1 MGGLDFTIYTKEDL
15 KEAVQAL
22 GFLPLFAN
30 EIQDFSIEEHTVPK
44 AWFSEEPGVWEWKGP
59 VIRESGCAYGK
70 FFGKKAAFISAQWFS
85 DFANF
90 RRDGYD
96 FDALYDDGLANYRDK
111 ELYEL
116 LERESPILSGELK
129 RKGNYRKLP
138 VYFKE

>member
-22 GFLPLFAN
+22 GL
-30 EIQDFSIEEHTVPK
+30 
-44 AWFSEEPGVWEWKGP
+44 WK
-59 VIRESGCAYGK
+59 ILW
-70 FFGKKAAFISAQWFS
+70 KKAAFISAQWFS

>member
-1 MGGLDFTIYTKEDL
+1 MGMEGTCYQGKRVRL
-15 KEAVQAL
+15 
-22 GFLPLFAN
+22 
-30 EIQDFSIEEHTVPK
+30 
-44 AWFSEEPGVWEWKGP
+44 WK
-59 VIRESGCAYGK
+59 ILW
-70 FFGKKAAFISAQWFS
+70 KKAAFISAQWFS
-85 DFANF
+85 DFVNF

-96 FDALYDDGLANYRDK
+96 FDK

>member
-44 AWFSEEPGVWEWKGP
+44 AWFS
-59 VIRESGCAYGK
+59 
-70 FFGKKAAFISAQWFS
+70 

-116 LERESPILSGELK
+116 LERELTQKNTSSKFRLLLTGQLVKSKNTRGIQDEC
-129 RKGNYRKLP
+129 
-138 VYFKE
+138 

>member
-1 MGGLDFTIYTKEDL
+1 MGMEGTCYQGKRVRL
-15 KEAVQAL
+15 
-22 GFLPLFAN
+22 
-30 EIQDFSIEEHTVPK
+30 
-44 AWFSEEPGVWEWKGP
+44 WK
-59 VIRESGCAYGK
+59 ILW
-70 FFGKKAAFISAQWFS
+70 KKAAFISAQWFS

-129 RKGNYRKLP
+129 RKGNYRRLP
-138 VYFKE
+138 VYFKEQRELPQKNTSSKFRLLLTGQLVKSKNTRGIQDEC

>member
-1 MGGLDFTIYTKEDL
+1 MGMEGTCYQGKRVRL
-15 KEAVQAL
+15 
-22 GFLPLFAN
+22 
-30 EIQDFSIEEHTVPK
+30 
-44 AWFSEEPGVWEWKGP
+44 WK
-59 VIRESGCAYGK
+59 ILW
-70 FFGKKAAFISAQWFS
+70 KKAAFISAQWFS

-111 ELYEL
+111 ELYEI

>member
-70 FFGKKAAFISAQWFS
+70 FFGKKPLLSAHSGFRTLQISVGMGMIS
-85 DFANF
+85 MHCMMM
-90 RRDGYD
+90 
-96 FDALYDDGLANYRDK
+96 GL
-111 ELYEL
+111 
-116 LERESPILSGELK
+116 PITG
-129 RKGNYRKLP
+129 
-138 VYFKE
+138 

>member
-59 VIRESGCAYGK
+59 VIRDAQNKIIEFCLLTGK
-70 FFGKKAAFISAQWFS
+70 AGAPMENSLEKSRFYQRTVVFGLCKF
-85 DFANF
+85 
-90 RRDGYD
+90 
-96 FDALYDDGLANYRDK
+96 
-111 ELYEL
+111 
-116 LERESPILSGELK
+116 P
-129 RKGNYRKLP
+129 
-138 VYFKE
+138 

>member
-1 MGGLDFTIYTKEDL
+1 MGGLDFTIYAKEDL
-15 KEAVQAL
+15 EEAVQAL

-30 EIQDFSIEEHTVPK
+30 EIP
-44 AWFSEEPGVWEWKGP
+44 
-59 VIRESGCAYGK
+59 
-70 FFGKKAAFISAQWFS
+70 

-111 ELYEL
+111 ELCEL

-129 RKGNYRKLP
+129 RKGNYRKD
-138 VYFKE
+138 

>member
-1 MGGLDFTIYTKEDL
+1 MGMEGTCYQGKRVRL
-15 KEAVQAL
+15 
-22 GFLPLFAN
+22 
-30 EIQDFSIEEHTVPK
+30 
-44 AWFSEEPGVWEWKGP
+44 WK
-59 VIRESGCAYGK
+59 ILW
-70 FFGKKAAFISAQWFS
+70 KKAAFISAQWFS

-96 FDALYDDGLANYRDK
+96 FDALYDK

>member
-44 AWFSEEPGVWEWKGP
+44 A
-59 VIRESGCAYGK
+59 
-70 FFGKKAAFISAQWFS
+70 WFS

-138 VYFKE
+138 VYFTL

>member
-1 MGGLDFTIYTKEDL
+1 MGMEGTCYQGKRVRL
-15 KEAVQAL
+15 
-22 GFLPLFAN
+22 
-30 EIQDFSIEEHTVPK
+30 
-44 AWFSEEPGVWEWKGP
+44 WK
-59 VIRESGCAYGK
+59 ILWNK
-70 FFGKKAAFISAQWFS
+70 FAFISAQWFS

>member
-1 MGGLDFTIYTKEDL
+1 MGMEGTCYQGKQVRLWKILWKKPL
-15 KEAVQAL
+15 LSAHS
-22 GFLPLFAN
+22 GFR
-30 EIQDFSIEEHTVPK
+30 T
-44 AWFSEEPGVWEWKGP
+44 
-59 VIRESGCAYGK
+59 
-70 FFGKKAAFISAQWFS
+70 
-85 DFANF
+85 FANF

>member
-1 MGGLDFTIYTKEDL
+1 MGMEGTCYQGKRVRL
-15 KEAVQAL
+15 
-22 GFLPLFAN
+22 
-30 EIQDFSIEEHTVPK
+30 
-44 AWFSEEPGVWEWKGP
+44 WK
-59 VIRESGCAYGK
+59 ILW
-70 FFGKKAAFISAQWFS
+70 KKAAFISAQWFS

-138 VYFKE
+138 VYFKEKRELPQKNTSSKFRLLLTGQLVKSKNTRGIQDEC

>member
-44 AWFSEEPGVWEWKGP
+44 AWFS
-59 VIRESGCAYGK
+59 
-70 FFGKKAAFISAQWFS
+70 

-96 FDALYDDGLANYRDK
+96 FDALYDDGRANYRDK

>member
-1 MGGLDFTIYTKEDL
+1 
-15 KEAVQAL
+15 
-22 GFLPLFAN
+22 
-30 EIQDFSIEEHTVPK
+30 
-44 AWFSEEPGVWEWKGP
+44 
-59 VIRESGCAYGK
+59 
-70 FFGKKAAFISAQWFS
+70 
-85 DFANF
+85 
-90 RRDGYD
+90 RDGYD